1 MSEPEKC
8 SELEEKSSDSAATS
22 EDYEIV
28 KESSPFSEEGE
39 RLVVDNQEILEES
52 LKECLEEQGA
62 NTTINN
68 ENLAEDPDHTIFYNV
83 AYLGAV
89 SVHNPKDEATIQDQ
103 MTVMNQSGSSVSP
116 LWVTVSVPRSC
127 NSAVV
132 LRETNTRAR
141 LAQFRIH
148 KIIFFARGQVDTPES
163 CCFAFTCAPGDGPV
177 SPAPSGLVQCHVF
190 RCEMQEAVNKIFIS
204 FAKAFKKPEG
214 EMSPRSP
221 QTQHEEEHIVFEVG
235 LEIRE
240 DDGKGNFVYVPREKD
255 CFKLRS
261 NIEKSVVITLC
272 QVSDNLTS
280 LKVKVRAQCGVPS
293 FTCQLFRLSDV
304 SECWSRP
311 GVMSATATCSSWRT
325 SRCLT
330 TPPRLSGPSVG
341 PGTPGRPPS
350 PC

>member
-22 EDYEIV
+22 DGYEIV
-28 KESSPFSEEGE
+28 KETSPFSEDGE
-39 RLVVDNQEILEES
+39 RLVVVGDNQEILEES

-68 ENLAEDPDHTIFYNV
+68 ENLVEDPDHTIFYNV

-89 SVHNPKDEATIQDQ
+89 SVHNPKDEATIQEH
-103 MTVMNQSGSSVSP
+103 MSVMNQSGSSASP

-127 NSAVV
+127 NDSVV
-132 LRETNTRAR
+132 LRETTTRSR
-141 LAQFRIH
+141 VAQYRIH
-148 KIIFFARGQVDTPES
+148 KIIFFARGQVDTPEK
-163 CCFAFTCAPGDGPV
+163 CCFAFTCALGDGPV
-177 SPAPSGLVQCHVF
+177 SATPSGLVQCHVF

-240 DDGKGNFVYVPREKD
+240 DDGKGNFVYVPRY
-255 CFKLRS
+255 
-261 NIEKSVVITLC
+261 
-272 QVSDNLTS
+272 
-280 LKVKVRAQCGVPS
+280 
-293 FTCQLFRLSDV
+293 FTDLY
-304 SECWSRP
+304 
-311 GVMSATATCSSWRT
+311 
-325 SRCLT
+325 
-330 TPPRLSGPSVG
+330 
-341 PGTPGRPPS
+341 
-350 PC
+350 